1 MRNLFTTIILL
12 LSLTI
17 GSVAAQQKIASH
29 PRLLLHKG
37 DVTNMKTFA
46 ATNTNAQ
53 AVHSHIIAA
62 ADAILPT
69 SPAERT
75 MEGKRMLGT
84 SREVLKRIFY
94 LSYAYATT
102 EDKRYAQRAEAEML
116 AVSEFEDWNPAHFL
130 DVAEM
135 TLAMAIGYDWLF
147 DYLPTHSKSRI
158 AMAIYEK
165 GLKPAETNTNAWYQS
180 SANNWNQVCN
190 AAIVAGALSIYER
203 DTELCDSLIAKA
215 IESNR
220 KALEKYAPDG
230 GYPEGFG
237 YWEYGTSYQAILAAV
252 LDSALGNDGGISSS
266 KGFMQSALWMNFMV
280 APSMN
285 CYNFYDSHLKA
296 SYIPAKYWFA
306 RKLNAPELVVI
317 DEQLLKEQ
325 GVKSDRLLPLYMIWA
340 SGISL
345 SKEAYPSQN
354 VWVSGGDTPLY
365 IYRSGWQSPTD
376 TYFAIK
382 GGRAADSHG
391 HIDAGSFIYEAQG
404 IRWAVDL
411 GVQDYNTLEQAG
423 VDLWNMEQT
432 SSRWELFRTDV
443 ASHNTLS
450 LNAQRPRVDARAE
463 IIASDGNS
471 VVLDL
476 SDVYADQ
483 AASVIRRAEIG
494 KNGSLTIFDKIAASD
509 KPLSIEWKM
518 ATYAEAELI
527 GPNTIELHQDGKTL
541 YIKLKGKGK
550 ITPTVWEEYPLKEYE
565 AKDSDVRRVGFII
578 ELKANTSTELEVT
591 LTTTRSKMLKTFW
604 KR

>member
-1 MRNLFTTIILL
+1 MRNLITTIILL
-12 LSLTI
+12 ASLAI
-17 GSVAAQQKIASH
+17 GSATAQQKIASH

-37 DVTNMKTFA
+37 DVTNIKTFA

-53 AVHSHIIAA
+53 AVHAHIIAA
-62 ADAILPT
+62 ADAILPS

-75 MEGKRMLGT
+75 MEGRRMLAT
-84 SREVLKRIFY
+84 SREVLKRVFY

-116 AVSEFEDWNPAHFL
+116 AVSEYQDWNPAHFL

-165 GLKPAETNTNAWYQS
+165 GLKPAEANTDAWYQN

-203 DTELCDSLIAKA
+203 DTEPCDSLIAKA

-220 KALEKYAPDG
+220 KALEKYAADG
-230 GYPEGFG
+230 AYPEGFG

-252 LDSALGNDGGISSS
+252 MDSATGNDGGISSS

-280 APSMN
+280 APSKM

-296 SYIPAKYWFA
+296 SCIPAKYWFA
-306 RKLNAPELVVI
+306 RKLNAPELVTI
-317 DEQLLKEQ
+317 DEQLLREQ
-325 GVKSDRLLPLYMIWA
+325 GVRSDRLLPLYMIWA

-345 SKEAYPSQN
+345 SEEAYPSQK

-365 IYRSGWQSPTD
+365 IYRSGWQKSDD

-391 HIDAGSFIYEAQG
+391 HIDAGSFIYETKG
-404 IRWAVDL
+404 VRWAVDL

-423 VDLWNMEQT
+423 VDLWNMGQT

-443 ASHNTLS
+443 VSHNTLTI
-450 LNAQRPRVDARAE
+450 NAQRPSVEARAT
-463 IIASDGNS
+463 IMASDENS
-471 VVLDL
+471 VTVDL
-476 SDVYADQ
+476 SDLYAAQ
-483 AASVIRRAEIG
+483 ASNVIRTAEID
-494 KNGSLTIFDKIAASD
+494 KNGSLTIFDKIAAAD
-509 KPLSIEWKM
+509 KPLSIEWRM
-518 ATYAEAELI
+518 ATYAEAEII
-527 GPNTIELHQDGKTL
+527 GPNTIELRQDGKTL
-541 YIKLKGKGK
+541 YLKMKGKGK
-550 ITPTVWEEYPLKEYE
+550 ITPTIWEEHPLKEYE

-591 LTTTRSKMLKTFW
+591 FSTTRSKMLKNLW